1 MKSEVV
7 SAVCLKLVEFSVMDN
22 SEKSARNY
30 ANDLLSNME
39 LFWRGKLVDGLLV
52 YLTVPTFSKEP
63 RKCVKSLRVFHELTT
78 HCSEWDLNYLAMN
91 TNILHLL
98 KELLETPNTRELIIR
113 TSLSLIS
120 NLILAG
126 WRIRDAIIDKG
137 ILKALLKLMNPHR
150 KELNKYKALLAQII
164 WLLYQLLRYKV
175 PGPKKS
181 AIMGIAVTLSKLLVP
196 NRDVDILLPLLRLA
210 RLVSE
215 YNSVMLPVMI
225 HSGLL
230 SRVAPFVLSP
240 LTELKREAIFV
251 LANSCMQP
259 CKRRKHLLYRFPK
272 RIILYINDLFLSG
285 PVEIRVMIL
294 QLLGGIID
302 NRCIRTGMMLRLIPK
317 VIQCASGREQEAEV
331 RSAAGWT
338 LASLAMHLEPKNF
351 PIFIRFSGYHVL
363 CQMLHTQL
371 PVQLLRNV
379 LCVLLKLIEC
389 YPAIKPFLISVMWQS
404 DVWPI
409 LKKLLDSGNAAVRT
423 LATLLDLHGERDV
436 CWVDVLGN

>member
-1 MKSEVV
+1 
-7 SAVCLKLVEFSVMDN
+7 
-22 SEKSARNY
+22 
-30 ANDLLSNME
+30 LL
-39 LFWRGKLVDGLLV
+39 GTQK
-52 YLTVPTFSKEP
+52 
-63 RKCVKSLRVFHELTT
+63 
-78 HCSEWDLNYLAMN
+78 
-91 TNILHLL
+91 
-98 KELLETPNTRELIIR
+98 TRELIVR

-126 WRIRDAIIDKG
+126 WRIRDVIIDKG

-164 WLLYQLLRYKV
+164 WLLYQVLKYKV

-181 AIMGIAVTLSKLLVP
+181 AIMGIAVTLGKLLVP

-251 LANSCMQP
+251 LANSCLQP

-272 RIILYINDLFLSG
+272 RIILYINDLILSG
-285 PVEIRVMIL
+285 PAEIRVMIL

-302 NRCIRTGMMLRLIPK
+302 NRCIKTGMMLRLIPK
-317 VIQCASGREQEAEV
+317 VIRCASGREEEVEV
-331 RSAAGWT
+331 RRAAEWT
-338 LASLAMHLEPKNF
+338 LASLAMHLEPNNF
-351 PIFIRFSGYHVL
+351 PIFMRFGGYQVL
-363 CQMLHTQL
+363 CRMLHTEL
-371 PVQLLRNV
+371 PVQLVRNV

-389 YPAIKPFLISVMWQS
+389 YPAIKPFLISVMWQC

-409 LKKLLDSGNAAVRT
+409 LHKLLGSGNAAVHT

-436 CWVDVLGN
+436 CW